1 MSSTVHSLATDQ
13 EKQPRPESNSAI
25 IFPEGGLSGWLTVL
39 GSLSDFWFW
48 LEPHKCEPGNSAL
61 ILFSTFGVS
70 LSFGVLED
78 HYTVWRLYLCA
89 VILLIPLSEFS
100 SMIVPLPT

>member
-25 IFPEGGLSGWLTVL
+25 VFPEGGLSGWLTVL

-78 HYTVWRLYLCA
+78 HYTVWRLSLCA

-100 SMIVPLPT
+100 SMIVPLLT